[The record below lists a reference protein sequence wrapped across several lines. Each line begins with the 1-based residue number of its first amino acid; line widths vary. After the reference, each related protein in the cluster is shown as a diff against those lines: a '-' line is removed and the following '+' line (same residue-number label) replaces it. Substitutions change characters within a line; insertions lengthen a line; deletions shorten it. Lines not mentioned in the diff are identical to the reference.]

1 MSVQPTEACR
11 FPVLTAQGRAHLRA
25 MMEHPC
31 APVFR
36 DASGH
41 RLREHEIPEVAAFHA
56 RELATPACT
65 QVHPPWLDPFLRR
78 VRGLVPFYKLWPDL
92 PLRELPT
99 TSRADL
105 ARDVAAFVPDDLP
118 VDRLLRF
125 DTTGTTG
132 HRIAIPSHPTVAA
145 RHLAFLRKALAW
157 HGIELRAGR
166 GQVGVVLAGFQE
178 RCFTYASVN
187 PLFDETGLLK
197 LNLHPSDWN
206 DPDDRRRYLDAM
218 APELV
223 TGDPISLPEL
233 ASLGMTHVPRAAL
246 STSMALHRGL
256 REDLRRRL
264 GCPVLDIYSLNESGP
279 VAARHPEDDEF
290 RLLQGNLLVEILDEQ
305 GRAAPPGE
313 RGEIVLT
320 GGYNDW
326 LPLVRYRTGDHARR
340 HPERPDILLDLEGR
354 APVRFLH
361 ADGHWINNIEFSQ
374 ALAAFPIPRFALRQ
388 RRDGSLWLSLP
399 PRVDA
404 RAIAGEVAR
413 VSGRPVEVASLETD
427 DKVVAYGSELDF
439 QDPRVS
445 AWAAGTGSVDHREW

>member
-1 MSVQPTEACR
+1 MSVQPTQACR
-11 FPVLTAQGRAHLRA
+11 FPVLTQEGESHLRA

-31 APVFR
+31 APMFR

-41 RLREHEIPEVAAFHA
+41 RLRGHEITEVAAFHA

-65 QVHPPWLDPFLRR
+65 QKYPLWLDAYVRR
-78 VRGLVPFYKLWPDL
+78 VRAQVPFFKAWPDL
-92 PLRELPT
+92 PVHELPT

-145 RHLAFLRKALAW
+145 RHLAFLRKALLW
-157 HGIELRAGR
+157 RGIELRAGR

-187 PLFDETGLLK
+187 PLFHEAGVLK
-197 LNLHPSDWN
+197 LNLHPADWK
-206 DPDDRRRYLDAM
+206 DPGDRRIYLDAM

-223 TGDPISLPEL
+223 TGDPLSLPEL
-233 ASLGMTHVPRAAL
+233 ASLGMSHVPRAAL
-246 STSMALHRGL
+246 STSMALSRGL
-256 REDLRRRL
+256 REDLQRRL

-279 VAARHPEDDEF
+279 VAARHPDDDEF
-290 RLLQGNLLVEILDEQ
+290 RLLQGNLLVEILDDQ
-305 GRAAPPGE
+305 GRAVIPGE

-326 LPLVRYRTGDHARR
+326 LPLLRYRTGDHARR
-340 HPERPDILLDLEGR
+340 HPERPDTLLDLEGR

-361 ADGHWINNIEFSQ
+361 ADGHWMNNIEFSQ
-374 ALAAFPIPRFALRQ
+374 ALAGFPLSRFTLRQ
-388 RRDGSLWLSLP
+388 RHDGSLLLALP
-399 PRVDA
+399 WGADDP
-404 RAIAGEVAR
+404 AIARTVGDLT
-413 VSGRPVEVASLETD
+413 GRPVDVSRLEAQ
-427 DKVVAYGSELDF
+427 DKVVAYASEMDENRLD
-439 QDPRVS
+439 RVLPPTENT
-445 AWAAGTGSVDHREW
+445 A